1 MLSPFGICR
10 QAFVSAL
17 RFVRQVFKHFERV
30 VGTELKHFDSFVR
43 HFVAHFMPVDPAKHA
58 AYAVWN
64 ALEQRLGAPWQS
76 CSCRA
81 FLTHSRVAG
90 LNGCGWSVVEVV
102 EVVVDV
108 VVLLAFAVVVVT
120 CACTVPRR
128 STIQVRNPTL
138 TVFDGR
144 NMSGLPQNFA
154 MASSWRRVWVG
165 LFTKFEVPWL
175 ATHGWLMKFVKY
187 ARALRVSGFSS

>member
-1 MLSPFGICR
+1 MLAPFGICR
-10 QAFVSAL
+10 QALVSAL
-17 RFVRQVFKHFERV
+17 RFVRQVFRHFERV

-43 HFVAHFMPVDPAKHA
+43 HFVAHFMPVDPSKHA

-90 LNGCGWSVVEVV
+90 LNGWGWSVVEVV

-108 VVLLAFAVVVVT
+108 VVVV
-120 CACTVPRR
+120 ACGASPASAPCQEEHDARQQSEGDGLRWSKHGR
-128 STIQVRNPTL
+128 SPSPVDAL
-138 TVFDGR
+138 VGR
-144 NMSGLPQNFA
+144 P
-154 MASSWRRVWVG
+154 
-165 LFTKFEVPWL
+165 
-175 ATHGWLMKFVKY
+175 
-187 ARALRVSGFSS
+187 RVS

>member
-1 MLSPFGICR
+1 
-10 QAFVSAL
+10 
-17 RFVRQVFKHFERV
+17 
-30 VGTELKHFDSFVR
+30 
-43 HFVAHFMPVDPAKHA
+43 MPVDPAKHA

-64 ALEQRLGAPWQS
+64 ALEQRPGAPWQS

-81 FLTHSRVAG
+81 LLTHWRVAG

-108 VVLLAFAVVVVT
+108 VVVVAV

-128 STIQVRNPTL
+128 STMPVRSPIL

-144 NMSGLPQNFA
+144 NIPQSPCA
-154 MASSWRRVWVG
+154 GRRSRR
-165 LFTKFEVPWL
+165 P
-175 ATHGWLMKFVKY
+175 ATL
-187 ARALRVSGFSS
+187 L

>member
-1 MLSPFGICR
+1 
-10 QAFVSAL
+10 
-17 RFVRQVFKHFERV
+17 VRQVFKHFERV
-30 VGTELKHFDSFVR
+30 LGTELKHFDSFVR

-64 ALEQRLGAPWQS
+64 ALEHRPGGVCWQS

-81 FLTHSRVAG
+81 LLTHWRVAA

-108 VVLLAFAVVVVT
+108 VVEVVLAVVVVT

-128 STIQVRNPTL
+128 TTMQVRNPTV

-144 NMSGLPQNFA
+144 NMVQSP
-154 MASSWRRVWVG
+154 
-165 LFTKFEVPWL
+165 
-175 ATHGWLMKFVKY
+175 
-187 ARALRVSGFSS
+187 